1 MQANKVKKEIQP
13 VNYFTA
19 KPKLRKITDQQLEQ

>member
-1 MQANKVKKEIQP
+1 VQADKAKKETQP